1 MITDLCTLFDAYPI
15 FHCSADGRTKMVTFR
30 SMDNK
35 GDMREVMIG
44 KDLQSITFEEKSED
58 IVTRLYVEGEY
69 GDNGYVGIDD
79 VNPTG
84 LTYLLNFSYYKENGL
99 FTAEHQAIYDTFLEN
114 IKNITEYIREH
125 AAEITT
131 MSNELNTLW
140 GQPLLVQYNINPTT
154 HSIDSTIKSSE
165 DISDDKLPIAVGDI
179 LHIVGPSGTYRKEV
193 VSNASTFGF
202 QAGDVYAVKYTT
214 DEGKSNAAGTIGS
227 KEVSIEAKE
236 SAITQIERM
245 KRQTT
250 DPEKIAEYDR
260 QIAEIRTQIQ
270 LIYTGVPETTT
281 DPDAV
286 PTVGLYTLYYQAM
299 DQNFRLYNAKAV
311 LATYQTQQSEL
322 ESQFYLDMG
331 DMQKDGYWSNTNYIQ
346 GQEQFLYADAIKV
359 LDQMSRPA
367 RTYTVNR
374 VAMSDVIGYDL
385 NDFEVNTQVRIY
397 DPKINVNDIVYVK
410 KITKYLDTPWKD
422 KVELTNESI
431 TLSGK
436 SLDSILQRITSVASE
451 MEARKDV
458 FQRANALTKEGTIL
472 MDRLDGAIDV
482 MKNRLLSSVSSWY
495 TDDNGNIMFEAADG
509 QSAMKLS
516 GDGWMIANG
525 KTEDGDWNWRTA
537 ATGQGIT
544 ADAIVTGYL
553 SAEQIEAGSITGD
566 KLDIHAGDSLDLSA
580 NNSIH
585 VAIQE
590 EMDDLQFSSGDNL
603 LPGTSS
609 SIKQIETADEYVIG
623 ACEIDTDNA
632 ASDILTFRVHL
643 APQTD
648 DFAPAIRVFVFSPTS
663 GYYGKATYGTSRYNT
678 RGVSVLHVG
687 ETIKAGE
694 EGWATCTIDQ
704 EDDVESV
711 EAVLVNVTKQHSSL
725 VNYHSAKV
733 EYGPATPYTPSLNE
747 VKKEVSGQTV
757 DMYEDSGKIE
767 TYRKSLAG
775 SIQENKN
782 AIAEITPE
790 YIAQSVKDQVVY
802 GTRNLILNS
811 SIQRKNSNE
820 QVTIFEQSEPTVEN
834 HVYTLSMDFIPAT
847 GVQKYNVCLSQG
859 GQSVGYIIPYGTA
872 RQIRTLTFLSKYAR
886 QSSTQ
891 IASDKV
897 AAWNIV
903 NGANNKTPAEL
914 DTYLKSLVNGNVD
927 LTNRPA
933 VLGKRLISEVGYT
946 DVTEDQYYSIFG
958 KVKSITATKGSATST
973 LWLLMTA
980 ITPTGKE
987 LYTDAELNAYVQ
999 TFNSSDYYTVSGSTQ
1014 TWDTAKIL
1022 EADEDK
1028 IIVAF
1033 VTDQADGVAKATALE
1048 TLLQIRRDMAEF
1060 SSATVDVTSYKT
1072 AYLDPSVTI
1081 LDGNVDKKNIDLY
1094 LYALPAGES
1103 GRGTTT
1109 IYNAKLERG
1118 NAATGFTNAPE
1129 DNLYAGVNL
1138 LRNGGFEMFDSRL
1151 YPLAWG
1157 MLAEGDRTETD
1168 TTTGEEVVVAL
1179 TSYKV
1184 CGPNIDTEYY
1194 GGFRDPSINTC
1205 VVTREGEYLTGQK
1218 VGIYSSRVELN
1229 ANEVYTFSGYVSCK
1243 NATSVHID
1251 IYETNSSDASP
1262 EEVISTI
1269 SSNEYIPVWGNTQ
1282 LSTWRRFEITFKA
1295 TAGVSVSVYCTGPT
1309 TSSTE
1314 DVVIMVAQCKIE
1326 KGYFATEYSPCNSNA
1341 SDITSRLISAEQ
1353 RITPEAITSTVK
1365 EGLLY
1370 DDTIS
1375 GINQRI
1381 SETGTRITQTADSFS
1396 AEITRVEGITTGISQ
1411 DLSDMDNE
1419 RKTYIRFTEAGQ
1431 ELGKVNTNNA
1441 GMTALLSNDRLSFK
1455 DSGNEVA
1462 YISSNN
1468 LWITH
1473 AQILNSLEFTGI
1485 VATQDDDGS
1494 VNWSWKPNVT

>member
-193 VSNASTFGF
+193 ISNASSFGF

-214 DEGKSNAAGTIGS
+214 NEGKSNAAGTIGS

-245 KRQTT
+245 KKQTT
-250 DPEKIAEYDR
+250 DPDKIAEYDK

-270 LIYTGVPETTT
+270 LVYTGVPETTT
-281 DPDAV
+281 DPAAV

-311 LATYQTQQSEL
+311 LATYQTQQSEF
-322 ESQFYLDMG
+322 ESQFYMDMG

-566 KLDIHAGDSLDLSA
+566 KLDVHAGDSLDLSA
-580 NNSIH
+580 NQSIH
-585 VAIQE
+585 VAVGQALRDIE
-590 EMDDLQFSSGDNL
+590 RSSGDNL
-603 LPGTSS
+603 LAGTSTNL
-609 SIKQIETADEYVIG
+609 KQVDVATELVLG
-623 ACEIDTDNA
+623 AVEIDADKAGAETL
-632 ASDILTFRVHL
+632 SFRCHL
-643 APQTD
+643 APTTD
-648 DFAPAIRVFVFSPTS
+648 SFKVGLRLHNFD
-663 GYYGKATYGTSRYNT
+663 GTYTDYLSEST
-678 RGVSVLHVG
+678 VA
-687 ETIKAGE
+687 AGE
-694 EGWATCTIDQ
+694 EDWCEVNAPLSDN
-704 EDDVESV
+704 VEYA
-711 EAVLVNVTKQHSSL
+711 EALLVNSTQEHTSTVY
-725 VNYHSAKV
+725 YHSAKV
-733 EYGPATPYTPSLNE
+733 EYGPSTPYTPSINE
-747 VKKEVSGQTV
+747 LKSEVSGLTV
-757 DMYEDSGKIE
+757 DMYGDSGKIE
-767 TYRKSLAG
+767 TYRQTMEG
-775 SIQENKN
+775 SIKANKD

-790 YIAQSVKDQVVY
+790 YIAQSVKDQVTY

-811 SIQRKNSNE
+811 SILRKNSNE
-820 QVTIFEQSEPTVEN
+820 QVTIFEQSEPTVED
-834 HVYTLSMDFIPAT
+834 HVYTLSMDFVPGT
-847 GVQKYNVCLSQG
+847 GVRKYEVCLSQG
-859 GQSVGYIIPYGTA
+859 GQSVGYIIPYGTS

-886 QSSTQ
+886 ESSTQ

-897 AAWNIV
+897 VAWNIV

-914 DTYLKSLVNGNVD
+914 DTYLKSLINGNVD

-980 ITPTGKE
+980 ISPTGKE

-999 TFNSSDYYTVSGSTQ
+999 TFNSPDYYTVSGSTQ

-1033 VTDQADGVAKATALE
+1033 VTDQADGTAKATALE

-1081 LDGNVDKKNIDLY
+1081 LDGNVDEKNIDLY
-1094 LYALPAGES
+1094 LYAIAGES

-1129 DNLYAGVNL
+1129 DNLYAGINL
-1138 LRNGGFEMFDSRL
+1138 LRNGGFEMFDYRF

-1168 TTTGEEVVVAL
+1168 TTTGEEVIVAL

-1229 ANEVYTFSGYVSCK
+1229 ANEVYTFSGYMSCK

-1295 TAGVSVSVYCTGPT
+1295 TAGVSVSIYCTGPT
-1309 TSSTE
+1309 TSTTE

-1494 VNWSWKPNVT
+1494 VNWSWRPNVT